1 MLAPN
6 HLPRL
11 LRQLK
16 HQRQWAQSVPIAS
29 YMDRKSPIT
38 TKCQNEESSTSTY
51 THQYQLMKKRTNKT
65 SGEDVMRR
73 TKRKYRCRIRSP
85 ETIRRTKQIRR
96 SKANA
101 RERRRMHNLN
111 EALEKLRRTLPQ
123 LPDEPKLTKIETLR
137 MANSYIYSLR
147 QILND
152 GQEREGDETV
162 ATTTPHGQSLYGS
175 ADSRLKCSETFSL

>member
-1 MLAPN
+1 M
-6 HLPRL
+6 
-11 LRQLK
+11 
-16 HQRQWAQSVPIAS
+16 QSVQKCES
-29 YMDRKSPIT
+29 KT
-38 TKCQNEESSTSTY
+38 TGQ
-51 THQYQLMKKRTNKT
+51 
-65 SGEDVMRR
+65 DVVKR
-73 TKRKYRCRIRSP
+73 TKRKYRCRVRSP

-137 MANSYIYSLR
+137 MANNYIYALR

-152 GQEREGDETV
+152 GQEEEEEGGTV
-162 ATTTPHGQSLYGS
+162 AASHLGQSFYVSVDNKLS
-175 ADSRLKCSETFSL
+175 TLKR